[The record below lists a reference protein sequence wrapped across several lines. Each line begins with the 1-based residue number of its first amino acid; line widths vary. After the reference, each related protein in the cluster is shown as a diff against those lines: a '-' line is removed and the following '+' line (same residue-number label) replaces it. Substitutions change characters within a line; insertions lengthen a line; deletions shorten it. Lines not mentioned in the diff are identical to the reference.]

1 MAARRLGPY
10 ATLEELSSR
19 AFTTTYRAEQPTLGR
34 TVLIRALKP
43 TVSPSSPF
51 AQEVEREA
59 AMLAKLDHP
68 AFIRLFDF
76 VRADETAYLV
86 LEDKRGVMLAEL
98 VARGRLGFDAAAA
111 VTLEIARGLGH
122 AHARGVVVKD
132 LRPAVVELG
141 QDGGVRIVEL
151 ASAYLPSMPSL
162 PEPLEV
168 GDALARPD
176 FMAPEQILGER
187 MGPRSDVFAAGAM
200 FHWLTTGAAPFAAD
214 DAKEVAHRVRN
225 DAPAPIPDL
234 PRPYER
240 VLALCL
246 AKDPADR
253 FADGSA
259 LAAALEDALAER
271 AAPSTAVLVTRA
283 LAAAKLGV
291 ELADAPARG
300 RASSTTRVVGRGGP
314 SLRDALADAA
324 VRLRPRHRRRRRA
337 RGVARS
343 RGRDDVPRSARRP
356 PGEATPPSAA
366 TSASSPRRGPTSGST
381 ARRSIRRRSADRSRC
396 APAVTGSPSSTL
408 RRPTS
413 SAR

>member
-34 TVLIRALKP
+34 TVLLRALKP

-51 AQEVEREA
+51 AQEIEREA
-59 AMLAKLDHP
+59 AMLAKLNHP
-68 AFIRLFDF
+68 AIIRLFDF
-76 VRADETAYLV
+76 VRTEETAYLV
-86 LEDKRGVMLAEL
+86 LEDKRGVMLTEL
-98 VARGRLGFDAAAA
+98 VGARGEARSATSERGRLGFDAAAA

-122 AHARGVVVKD
+122 AHGRGIVVKD

-141 QDGGVRIVEL
+141 HDGGVRIVEL

-168 GDALARPD
+168 GDSLARPD

-225 DAPAPIPDL
+225 DAPAPIRICRDPTSGSSRFVWRRS
-234 PRPYER
+234 RPTASPTGTR
-240 VLALCL
+240 SRRRSRTRSPSAR
-246 AKDPADR
+246 A
-253 FADGSA
+253 FDGGA
-259 LAAALEDALAER
+259 GDARPGGGQARRR
-271 AAPSTAVLVTRA
+271 ARRSPGARA
-283 LAAAKLGV
+283 RLR
-291 ELADAPARG
+291 DDARG
-300 RASSTTRVVGRGGP
+300 RPRRTFVSRRA
-314 SLRDALADAA
+314 ADPA

-337 RGVARS
+337 RGLARS
-343 RGRDDVPRSARRP
+343 GGRDDLGARP
-356 PGEATPPSAA
+356 
-366 TSASSPRRGPTSGST
+366 SPRLG
-381 ARRSIRRRSADRSRC
+381 RRRGRARLPPRRRDAVGRRLDRR
-396 APAVTGSPSSTL
+396 
-408 RRPTS
+408 
-413 SAR
+413 